1 MTKGKKMMTNLGKK
15 IAGRAGLA
23 LAGVSLLLTPA
34 AALAA
39 KASDLRDLV
48 GARAGQAEGDL
59 ESRGWASMGAH
70 KTSTGSY
77 TYWWNAQGKD
87 CVRVNTRDGRY
98 ESITDARAPDC
109 GQKASSDGVAIAA
122 GAAALLGVLA
132 LTHKSHH
139 RGDKEYDNQNS
150 YAEFERGHRDGL
162 YNHSYDSRN
171 SSKEYADGYQS
182 GVEERGHQS
191 SYRPE
196 YRNYQG
202 GGWNNGGN
210 NGGNRGGN
218 SNGWNGGSEQVG
230 YSDLVGA
237 RAAGV
242 QSDLGRRGFRQVDT
256 ISQGGNSIVT
266 VWWNGRSRQCVQMIT
281 ADGRAD
287 SLTDIGT
294 HPRCR

>member
-1 MTKGKKMMTNLGKK
+1 MTSLAKTFV
-15 IAGRAGLA
+15 GRAGLA
-23 LAGVSLLLTPA
+23 LAGASLLLTPA

-59 ESRGWASMGAH
+59 EARGWASTSVH
-70 KTSTGSY
+70 KTGSGSHA
-77 TYWWNAQGKD
+77 YWWNAQGKN
-87 CVRVNTRDGRY
+87 CVRVSTRDGRY
-98 ESITDARAPDC
+98 DAITDARNSDC
-109 GQKASSDGVAIAA
+109 GQKGGSDGAAVAAA

-139 RGDKEYDNQNS
+139 RGDQEYDNSQS

-162 YNHSYDSRN
+162 YNHPYDSRN
-171 SSKEYADGYQS
+171 STREYANGYQS
-182 GVEERGHQS
+182 GVDERAQQS

-202 GGWNNGGN
+202 
-210 NGGNRGGN
+210 
-218 SNGWNGGSEQVG
+218 NGWSNNSSGWSGGGAEQVG
-230 YSDLVGA
+230 FSDLVGG

-242 QSDLGRRGFRQVDT
+242 QSDLGNRGFRMVDT
-256 ISQGGNSIVT
+256 VESGGNDKIT
-266 VWWNGRSRQCVQMIT
+266 IWWNGRSRQCVQMIT
-281 ADGRAD
+281 ADGRAN
-287 SLTDIGT
+287 SLTDIGS

>member
-1 MTKGKKMMTNLGKK
+1 MNNLGKT
-15 IAGRAGLA
+15 IVGRTGLA
-23 LAGVSLLLTPA
+23 LAAVSLLITPA

-59 ESRGWASMGAH
+59 ESRGWSSMGAH
-70 KTSTGSY
+70 KTRTGSY
-77 TYWWNAQGKD
+77 TYWWNAKGKD
-87 CVRVNTRDGRY
+87 CVRVETRDGRY
-98 ESITDARAPDC
+98 ETITDAKPTDC
-109 GQKASSDGVAIAA
+109 GQKAGSDGVAIAA

-139 RGDKEYDNQNS
+139 RDDKEYSDQRN

-171 SSKEYADGYQS
+171 STKEYADGYQS
-182 GVEERGHQS
+182 GVEERSHQS

-202 GGWNNGGN
+202 NDWSNNN
-210 NGGNRGGN
+210 S
-218 SNGWNGGSEQVG
+218 SNGNWSGGGSQQAAFN
-230 YSDLVGA
+230 DLVGA
-237 RAAGV
+237 RAAGA
-242 QSDLGRRGFRQVDT
+242 QSDLGRRGFRQVDSFQSGSSGVGT
-256 ISQGGNSIVT
+256 I
-266 VWWNGRSRQCVQMIT
+266 WWNGRNRQCLQMIT

-287 SLTDIGT
+287 SITDIGS

>member
-1 MTKGKKMMTNLGKK
+1 MSSFGKT
-15 IAGRAGLA
+15 IVGRTSLA
-23 LAGVSLLLTPA
+23 LAGASLLLTPA
-34 AALAA
+34 GALAA

-70 KTSTGSY
+70 KTSTGIY

-98 ESITDARAPDC
+98 ESITDAKANDC
-109 GQKASSDGVAIAA
+109 GQKAGSDGVAIAA

-162 YNHSYDSRN
+162 YNHSYNSRN
-171 SSKEYADGYQS
+171 STKEYAEGYQS
-182 GVEERGHQS
+182 GADERAQQS

-202 GGWNNGGN
+202 NSWSNNE
-210 NGGNRGGN
+210 GN
-218 SNGWNGGSEQVG
+218 SGWSGGSQQVG
-230 YSDLVGA
+230 FSDLVGA

-242 QSDLGRRGFRQVDT
+242 QSDLGRRGFRQVDSM
-256 ISQGGNSIVT
+256 SQGSNSIIT
-266 VWWNGRSRQCVQMIT
+266 IWWNGNSRQCVQMIT
-281 ADGRAD
+281 ANGRAD